1 MLTSIVYT
9 LQHKS
14 ATESDVRREFE
25 GYGTIERVR
34 IVRDK
39 KGRSR
44 GYAFVV
50 YERERDMKGL
60 FRFLFESSLG
70 RLLACKSLFCYLG
83 GHIFF
88 HPFTSDVLTHLSS
101 ISRL

>member
-1 MLTSIVYT
+1 MTPRPLGTHTKPSSSLDWCVEPYSSAVTVTHTI

-14 ATESDVRREFE
+14 ATESDLRRDFE
-25 GYGTIERVR
+25 SYGTIERVR

-44 GYAFVV
+44 GYAFIV

-60 FRFLFESSLG
+60 HG
-70 RLLACKSLFCYLG
+70 K
-83 GHIFF
+83 
-88 HPFTSDVLTHLSS
+88 TSN
-101 ISRL
+101 